1 MGLDMLLHRA
11 YPWRR
16 FPSTRPERSTM
27 SDQYD
32 PHFEP
37 PINKLP
43 VVVVI
48 LFLIMAGV
56 ELTLA
61 LGEAGFAGG
70 PTAIGWRLALVRDWG
85 FSGDIFDA
93 MLAQGYWSWDNLA
106 RLITYPF
113 IHLGFTHA
121 LIAIVLMLALGK
133 MAAEVMGQ
141 FAMLALFVASGI
153 GGALAYALLLDDP
166 VWLVGAYPAGYGLI
180 GGYSFLLWRRL
191 GATGGQQMRAFSLI
205 AMLMGLQL
213 VWSLIGTVGNGWVA
227 ELAGFITGF
236 LLSFLCAPGEWARIL
251 NRLRQR

>member
-166 VWLVGAYPAGYGLI
+166 VWLVGAYPAVYGLI

-236 LLSFLCAPGEWARIL
+236 LLSFLCAPGECARIL